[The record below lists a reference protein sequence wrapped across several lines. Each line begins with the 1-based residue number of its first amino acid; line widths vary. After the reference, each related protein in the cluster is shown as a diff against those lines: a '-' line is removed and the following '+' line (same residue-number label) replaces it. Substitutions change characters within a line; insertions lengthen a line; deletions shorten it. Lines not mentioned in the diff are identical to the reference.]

1 MTRQLQGNI
10 MLLIASLIWGS
21 TFVAQSAGMEFVG
34 PFTYNMSRSFIG
46 FLVLLPMVILFR
58 KRFLRLHPLSE
69 RQQQKLDHSSL
80 IGGICCGAVLFI
92 ASSLQQV
99 GISSTTAGKAGFI
112 TALYIVIVP
121 ILGILMG
128 KKIAK
133 IIWLYVMMA
142 IFGFYLLCI
151 KDDFSIGRGDFYC
164 LLCAVAYSFH
174 IMVIDHFTSQ
184 FTDGVL
190 ISCVQFLTVGILS
203 LVPTLLF
210 ETPSYSAIWDARVT
224 ILYAGILS
232 SGVAYTLQILAQ
244 SRTSPTIAPLIM
256 SMESVFAVVFGW
268 LILNENLSLKEM
280 LGCIIV
286 FLAVVLAQL
295 PAPGSKSKT
304 SKA

>member
-1 MTRQLQGNI
+1 MNKQFQGNM

-92 ASSLQQV
+92 ASSLQQI

-133 IIWLYVMMA
+133 IIWLYVTMA

-151 KDDFSIGRGDFYC
+151 KDGFSIGKGDFYC

-190 ISCVQFLTVGILS
+190 ISCIQFLTVGILS

-210 ETPSYSAIWDARVT
+210 ETPSYSAIWDARIT

-244 SRTSPTIAPLIM
+244 SRTSPTIAPLLM
-256 SMESVFAVVFGW
+256 SMESVFAVIFGW

-280 LGCIIV
+280 LGCAIV

-295 PAPGSKSKT
+295 PAPSFKRKQIKS
-304 SKA
+304 

>member
-1 MTRQLQGNI
+1 MNRQFQGNM

-92 ASSLQQV
+92 ASSLQQI

-133 IIWLYVMMA
+133 IIWLYVTMA

-151 KDDFSIGRGDFYC
+151 KDGFSIGKGDFYC

-203 LVPTLLF
+203 LAPTLLF

-244 SRTSPTIAPLIM
+244 SRTSPTIAPLLM
-256 SMESVFAVVFGW
+256 SMESVFAVIFGW
-268 LILNENLSLKEM
+268 LILNENLSLREM
-280 LGCIIV
+280 LGCAIV

-295 PAPGSKSKT
+295 PAPSFKRKQIKS
-304 SKA
+304 

>member
-1 MTRQLQGNI
+1 MNRQFQGNM
-10 MLLIASLIWGS
+10 MLLITSLIWGS
-21 TFVAQSAGMEFVG
+21 AFVAQSAGMEYVG
-34 PFTYNMSRSFIG
+34 PFTYNTTRSFIG
-46 FLVLLPMVILFR
+46 FLVLIPLVIFFR
-58 KRFLRLHPLSE
+58 KRFLRQHPLSE
-69 RQQQKLDHSSL
+69 RQEQKLNHSSVT
-80 IGGICCGAVLFI
+80 GGIICGMVLFV
-92 ASSLQQV
+92 ASNLQQV

-121 ILGILMG
+121 IMGILMG
-128 KKIAK
+128 KKIAR
-133 IIWLYVMMA
+133 IIWIYVLMA

-151 KDDFSIGRGDFYC
+151 KDGFSIGKGDFYC

-174 IMVIDHFTSQ
+174 IMVIDHFATQ

-203 LVPTLLF
+203 IVPTLLF
-210 ETPSYSAIWDARVT
+210 ETPSFSAIWDAKVT

-244 SRTSPTIAPLIM
+244 SRTSPTIAPLLM

-268 LILNENLSLKEM
+268 LILKESLSLREM
-280 LGCIIV
+280 LGCAIV

-295 PAPGSKSKT
+295 PAPDFKKKLFNS
-304 SKA
+304 

>member
-1 MTRQLQGNI
+1 MNKQFQGNI
-10 MLLIASLIWGS
+10 MLLTASLLWGS

-34 PFTYNMSRSFIG
+34 PFTYNLSRSFIG
-46 FLVLLPMVILFR
+46 FLVLVPMVILFR

-69 RQQQKLDHSSL
+69 RQQKKLDQSSFT
-80 IGGICCGAVLFI
+80 GGICCGSVLFI

-121 ILGILMG
+121 IMGILMG

-133 IIWLYVMMA
+133 IIWIYVLMA

-151 KDDFSIGRGDFYC
+151 KEGFSIGKGDFFC

-174 IMVIDHFTSQ
+174 IMVIDHFTTQ

-203 LVPTLLF
+203 VIPTLLF
-210 ETPSYSAIWDARVT
+210 EAPSFSAIWDARIT

-244 SRTSPTIAPLIM
+244 SRTSPTIAPLLM

-268 LILNENLSLKEM
+268 LILNENLSLREM
-280 LGCIIV
+280 LGCAIV

-295 PAPGSKSKT
+295 PTPKL
-304 SKA
+304 KAGKFHD